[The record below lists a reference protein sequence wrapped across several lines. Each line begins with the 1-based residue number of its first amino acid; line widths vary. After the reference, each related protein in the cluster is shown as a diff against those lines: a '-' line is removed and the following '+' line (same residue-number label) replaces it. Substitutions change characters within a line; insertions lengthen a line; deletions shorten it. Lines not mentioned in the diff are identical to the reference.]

1 MILVLTYHK
10 VVRGPEEH
18 PEFYSI
24 RAEQLERHIEL
35 LHEKNFRILP
45 PGGLLNRE
53 AQSGSSCVLTF
64 DDGTLDHFEVVKPVL
79 ERLSCRGLFFVP
91 TARLDQAGK
100 LSSDQV
106 RELGASGHTIGSH
119 SHEHARLDRLP
130 EEDIRVQ
137 LEVSQQK
144 VAQLIGTPALFFAPP
159 GGFYNPLIRNIAL
172 ETGFS
177 VIRTMRWGYN
187 RHLDLA
193 ELECVPINRFLTE
206 SDFCRLLSGRN
217 MQLAYQAKQ
226 MTKRLV
232 PDRVYGQ
239 LRSVVFGLTGR
250 N

>member
-45 PGGLLNRE
+45 PGELLNRE

-91 TARLDQAGK
+91 TAKLDQAGK

-106 RELGASGHTIGSH
+106 RELGASGHAIGSH
-119 SHEHARLDRLP
+119 SHEHARLDWLP

-137 LEVSQQK
+137 LELSQQK
-144 VAQLIGTPALFFAPP
+144 V
-159 GGFYNPLIRNIAL
+159 
-172 ETGFS
+172 
-177 VIRTMRWGYN
+177 
-187 RHLDLA
+187 
-193 ELECVPINRFLTE
+193 
-206 SDFCRLLSGRN
+206 
-217 MQLAYQAKQ
+217 
-226 MTKRLV
+226 
-232 PDRVYGQ
+232 DRK
-239 LRSVVFGLTGR
+239 SVV
-250 N
+250 

>member
-35 LHEKNFRILP
+35 LHQNKFLFLSP
-45 PGGLLNRE
+45 TDLLNGE
-53 AQSGSSCVLTF
+53 AQSGSACVLSF

-79 ERLSCRGLFFVP
+79 ERLGCRGLFFVP
-91 TARLDQAGK
+91 TAKLDRAGK

-106 RELGASGHTIGSH
+106 RELGTSGHTIGSH

-144 VAQLIGTPALFFAPP
+144 LAQLVGTPGLFFAPP
-159 GGFYNPLIRNIAL
+159 GGFYNPLIRKLAL
-172 ETGFS
+172 EAGFS
-177 VIRTMRWGYN
+177 VVRTMRWGYN
-187 RHLDLA
+187 RQLDLA
-193 ELECVPINRFLTE
+193 AVECVPINRFLTE

-217 MQLAYQAKQ
+217 MQFAYQAKQ
-226 MTKRLV
+226 VTKRLV
-232 PDRVYGQ
+232 PARVYGQ
-239 LRSVVFGLTGR
+239 LRSFVFGLTGR